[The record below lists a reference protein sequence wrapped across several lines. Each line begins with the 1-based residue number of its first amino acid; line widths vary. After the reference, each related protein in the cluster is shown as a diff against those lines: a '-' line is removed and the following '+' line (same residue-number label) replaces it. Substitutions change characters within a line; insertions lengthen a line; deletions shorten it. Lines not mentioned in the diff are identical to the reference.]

1 MKQVNRTFVYG
12 HGKVLTGKKR
22 NNQDGFKD

>member
-1 MKQVNRTFVYG
+1 MNQVNRTLVYG

-22 NNQDGFKD
+22 NTQDGFED